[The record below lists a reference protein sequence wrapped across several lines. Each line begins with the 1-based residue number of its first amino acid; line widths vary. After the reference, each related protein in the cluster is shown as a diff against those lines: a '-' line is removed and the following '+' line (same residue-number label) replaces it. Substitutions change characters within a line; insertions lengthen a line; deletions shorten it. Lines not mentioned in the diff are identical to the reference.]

1 MTSSST
7 LSDKSIL
14 YLEDEIIV
22 AIEIGEILGDLGFG
36 EVLVAHNLRSAETLL
51 AGRGVDFAL
60 LDVNLGNGERSNEL
74 GMRLAA
80 SGTDVIFASGYNKG
94 ELAPEM
100 QVFSF
105 LEKPVTAQDIRRAIF
120 AKVEAAA
127 EAATAGK
134 A

>member
-1 MTSSST
+1 MKSSST

-36 EVLVAHNLRSAETLL
+36 EVLVAHNIGAANALLDGRS
-51 AGRGVDFAL
+51 VDYAL

-74 GMRLAA
+74 GAALAA
-80 SGTDVIFASGYNKG
+80 AGTAVIFASGYNKS
-94 ELAPEM
+94 EMPPEM
-100 QVFSF
+100 QAFQF
-105 LEKPVTAQDIRRAIF
+105 LEKPVTAREITRAIS
-120 AKVEAAA
+120 EATEFLDARK
-127 EAATAGK
+127 K

>member
-36 EVLVAHNLRSAETLL
+36 EVLVAHNLRAAEMLL
-51 AGRGVDFAL
+51 ADRTVDYAL

-74 GMRLAA
+74 GLDLA
-80 SGTDVIFASGYNKG
+80 SKGTEVVFASGYNKS

-100 QVFSF
+100 QAFSF
-105 LEKPVTAQDIRRAIF
+105 LEKPVTAMDIRRAIL
-120 AKVEAAA
+120 AKVEAVQARS
-127 EAATAGK
+127 K